1 MQCVFWV
8 SVHYLTIVMLT
19 RRKSSISDISALVVS
34 QGPIDDPKSGVKSLA
49 QVKPISID
57 KFMPSPEGDE
67 DDTSEVDKTW
77 SERLL
82 FHPEGYIRMVWDIAT
97 MLLIL
102 YQAVAVPYMIC
113 FDVPSSTEML
123 YVDFVITVFF
133 LADIG
138 MTFNTAVYYK
148 GKLQISR
155 KKIIS
160 IYLKWWFWVDFMAS
174 FPYTWVVIGP
184 LQDDNG
190 SHSKVK
196 NAPELLRIARIVR
209 FSRLIRIVRI
219 TKLKRFFVKFEDYI
233 ASNLLSGVFLFIR
246 LLVWIFF
253 IAHWIACWWYF
264 IGNDDVNENP
274 QTWVSTITASSQH
287 SNYDKYVAAL
297 YWAFTT
303 MTTVGYGDIVPYTN
317 LEKIYATIS
326 MILACGVFAFTVSS
340 IGTLVSK
347 QNAEANAYR
356 ERVIAVNQYMKR
368 KELSMDLQFRVRR
381 YLEYIW
387 EKQKHTYLDERQL
400 LSQLNEP
407 LRDEIY
413 IHIHGAVLKDC
424 PVFQKEYSQHFIS
437 QLTKLL
443 KAVTFAPGDV
453 VFQEG
458 EVSTSMYFVQSGR
471 ISIYHQATNST
482 YKELTSGKAFGE
494 IAFFT
499 ERSRCASAL
508 CLTYADL
515 FFLSRQEMYIL
526 MQKFPD
532 ALEKSDLLKAKCA
545 TGDYS
550 ELLVKCFLCDQ
561 VGHVAN
567 KCKRIVFN
575 LDHDETKQK
584 WMESRLKT
592 KRVNPEHRPKPN
604 FQRFRHKSGV
614 RYDARHVV
622 GVPRN
627 PNAVLPPNLAP
638 MACDFIDDEEGKV
651 EDASYSDFH
660 HQKIAGRPN
669 YAIIYQEDS
678 ESDIEERPDPDETVD
693 DIRPHRFRSN
703 LIPGPVLDHSLT
715 DGKFVDISMSSNNPL
730 VGGGG
735 GGKKVTPFELYQVSD
750 EEEP

>member
-1 MQCVFWV
+1 MLFTFLHTQYF
-8 SVHYLTIVMLT
+8 LMLT

-57 KFMPSPEGDE
+57 KFTPSPDAEDE
-67 DDTSEVDKTW
+67 VLSDVEKSW

-82 FHPEGYIRMVWDIAT
+82 FHPEGYVRMVWDIAT

-102 YQAVAVPYMIC
+102 FQAVSVPFMIT
-113 FDVPSSTEML
+113 FDVQSTGAML
-123 YVDFVITVFF
+123 YTDFMTTLFF
-133 LADIG
+133 LIDIP

-148 GKLQISR
+148 GKLQVNRS
-155 KKIIS
+155 KIVS
-160 IYLKWWFWVDFMAS
+160 LYLKFWFWMDMMAS
-174 FPYTWVVIGP
+174 FPYTWAVVGP
-184 LQDDNG
+184 LQDDT
-190 SHSKVK
+190 SSSTL
-196 NAPELLRIARIVR
+196 APGLLRIARIVR
-209 FSRLIRIVRI
+209 FSRLLRIVRI
-219 TKLKRFFVKFEDYI
+219 TKLKRFFMKFEDYI
-233 ASNLLSGVFLFIR
+233 ASNVLSGVFLFMR
-246 LLVWIFF
+246 LLFAIFF

-264 IGNDDVNENP
+264 IGSEDMNTNP
-274 QTWVSTITASSQH
+274 QTWVSTISASNQH
-287 SNYDKYVAAL
+287 STYDKYVAAL

-303 MTTVGYGDIVPYTN
+303 MTTVGYGDIVPFTIN
-317 LEKIYATIS
+317 EKVYATAC
-326 MILACGVFAFTVSS
+326 MIVACGVFAYTVSS

-387 EKQKHTYLDERQL
+387 EKQKHSYLDERQL

-413 IHIHGAVLKDC
+413 IHIHGVVLKDC
-424 PVFQKEYSQHFIS
+424 PVFQKEFSPHFIS

-482 YKELTSGKAFGE
+482 YKELSSGKSFGE

-515 FFLSRQEMYIL
+515 FFLSRQEMYAL

-532 ALEKSDLLKAKCA
+532 ALEKAELLKAKCA

-550 ELLVKCFLCDQ
+550 ELLVKCYLCDQ

-584 WMESRLKT
+584 WMESRLQT
-592 KRVNPEHRPKPN
+592 KKVNPEQRMRPN
-604 FQRFRHKSGV
+604 FERYRHKSAV
-614 RYDARHVV
+614 KYDVRHVV

-627 PNAVLPPNLAP
+627 LNTALPPNLTPIASTFAG
-638 MACDFIDDEEGKV
+638 MEEEGVKS
-651 EDASYSDFH
+651 DQASSNPR
-660 HQKIAGRPN
+660 KSSGRPN
-669 YAIIYQEDS
+669 YAIIYQD
-678 ESDIEERPDPDETVD
+678 ESDNDEEGRHDPDETVD
-693 DIRPHRFRSN
+693 DIRPHSFRAN
-703 LIPGPVLDHSLT
+703 LIHQAHAVQDRSFT
-715 DGKFVDISMSSNNPL
+715 DGEFVDVSMMSSKPL
-730 VGGGG
+730 VGRE
-735 GGKKVTPFELYQVSD
+735 KKVTPFELYQVSD
-750 EEEP
+750 EEEL